1 MPSRQA
7 EEPVIERY
15 RPSSA
20 MTDEFVW
27 EAVYRLLDGTSDF
40 EALRAHRL
48 HLLAGR
54 RWRELGEEIPTELAQ
69 DERLAAIVALLA
81 PGLLRRVV
89 SLCDTSV
96 VLHKV
101 RRSPLAIQIL
111 SCALASTSTYSWR
124 TPSRPD
130 ALLAAGL
137 VEVGDPGRYA
147 HSPHG
152 LPLAWPG
159 IPLFVEVHSDP
170 NWPSWLGRP
179 PTAELLD
186 AAVPSALG
194 VEGLK
199 TLAPVHHALI
209 VAVHAWTHGPMARA
223 GDLVDLTLMAWDTER
238 AELLA
243 LARRWGLER
252 LLRTTL
258 GSADAVL
265 FGGRRPRSMRVWAR
279 NVPDVRERT
288 VLETHM
294 GRWLAGFSALGTRRG
309 AVVLAKEVGKDLAPA
324 RRRNLG
330 REAPS
335 NANGARQR
343 PGETIRPRQA
353 ARALRT
359 PPRLRADGT

>member
-27 EAVYRLLDGTSDF
+27 EAVNRLLDGTSDF

-54 RWRELGEEIPTELAQ
+54 RWRELGEEIPTELAP

-81 PGLLRRVV
+81 PELLRRVV

-96 VLHKV
+96 VLHKGPEIAARYPDPALRPCIDLDV
-101 RRSPLAIQIL
+101 LVEDAESTRR
-111 SCALASTSTYSWR
+111 
-124 TPSRPD
+124 

-137 VEVGDPGRYA
+137 VEVGDPVRYA

-294 GRWLAGFSALGTRRG
+294 GRWLAGFSALGARRG
-309 AVVLAKEVGKDLAPA
+309 AVVLAKEVGKDLRPLGDETWGAKLRRTRMALGNA
-324 RRRNLG
+324 RVKRSVHDKQLEHSGHRRV
-330 REAPS
+330 
-335 NANGARQR
+335 
-343 PGETIRPRQA
+343 
-353 ARALRT
+353 
-359 PPRLRADGT
+359 

>member
-81 PGLLRRVV
+81 PGFSDASSVFVTRR
-89 SLCDTSV
+89 SSST
-96 VLHKV
+96 KV

-209 VAVHAWTHGPMARA
+209 VAVHAWTWTDGS
-223 GDLVDLTLMAWDTER
+223 
-238 AELLA
+238 
-243 LARRWGLER
+243 RRR
-252 LLRTTL
+252 
-258 GSADAVL
+258 S
-265 FGGRRPRSMRVWAR
+265 RRPHTHGLGHRAR
-279 NVPDVRERT
+279 
-288 VLETHM
+288 
-294 GRWLAGFSALGTRRG
+294 
-309 AVVLAKEVGKDLAPA
+309 
-324 RRRNLG
+324 
-330 REAPS
+330 
-335 NANGARQR
+335 
-343 PGETIRPRQA
+343 
-353 ARALRT
+353 
-359 PPRLRADGT
+359 